1 MKNILPLSAD
11 DFGLFQELLIE
22 TSGLFFEES
31 RNQSLHLA
39 LWQRLQ
45 HRGYDSYREYY
56 NLLKFHPEGRPEI
69 RELLDLITI
78 GETYFFRNK
87 PQFDVLIRFVLP
99 EIVQRKVDSG
109 DRSIRAWSAGCSG
122 GDETYSIAM
131 AMMEVIPSY
140 PEWRISILGT
150 DINRNGLACAKE
162 ASYGEKHIGHLPKE
176 YLGKYFKAGGSTY
189 RLNAKVQE
197 LTQFEYHN
205 LAKDPFIHERM
216 QDIDI
221 LFCRNVI
228 IYFDGQT
235 TQRVIENFHNCL
247 AQDGYLFLGHSETL
261 WQITD
266 KFERVEFPQTF
277 IYKKRLNP
285 VQEDAMKPF
294 IAVPEI
300 ALGDLTLP
308 AAPIPALYQH
318 GSEPA
323 FEPEA
328 KNRCSRSTRSESPP
342 SDRVVEGCTSVKE
355 MDVEKGF
362 FQQESRLGPQGKP
375 DPLEDF
381 ERPPGIKEK
390 LESAYKEATLCLETM
405 KDQTALAPPNPMIE
419 QSKNHIRSY
428 LTMATILANE
438 AKYKEATDILGK
450 IIEVDNLSVE
460 AYYLLGVLSYKT
472 SNLNEAETQ
481 FRKVIYVDPDSV
493 IAYFNL
499 GNMYLYQRKFRE
511 AAREFRNA
519 IRLLEKK
526 PKDEQVRF
534 CEDFTVEFLLRAC
547 RNSLVE
553 ISKRGE

>member
-56 NLLKFHPEGRPEI
+56 NLLKFHPEGRLEI

-87 PQFDVLIRFVLP
+87 PQFDVLMRFVLP
-99 EIVQRKVDSG
+99 EIMQRKVDSG
-109 DRSIRAWSAGCSG
+109 DKSIRAWSAGCSG

-140 PEWRISILGT
+140 QEWRISILGT

-162 ASYGEKHIGHLPKE
+162 AIYGEKHIGHLPKG

-205 LAKDPFIHERM
+205 LAKDPLIQERM
-216 QDIDI
+216 RDIDI

-277 IYKKRLNP
+277 IYKKRLSP
-285 VQEDAMKPF
+285 AREDAMKPF

-300 ALGDLTLP
+300 AIGDLSP
-308 AAPIPALYQH
+308 SAAPTPALYQH
-318 GSEPA
+318 GSGPA
-323 FEPEA
+323 FEAEG
-328 KNRCSRSTRSESPP
+328 KNWCSGSTLSDPPP
-342 SDRVVEGCTSVKE
+342 SGWGVEGWTSVKE
-355 MDVEKGF
+355 TDIEKGF
-362 FQQESRLGPQGKP
+362 SQQELTSGLQEELE
-375 DPLEDF
+375 PLEDL
-381 ERPPGIKEK
+381 ERPPDVKEK
-390 LESAYKEATLCLETM
+390 VESTYKEATLGLEQM
-405 KDQTALAPPNPMIE
+405 KDQTALSSPHRMIG
-419 QSKNHIRSY
+419 QGKNHIRTY
-428 LTMATILANE
+428 LTRATILANE
-438 AKYKEATDILGK
+438 ARYKEATDILGK

-460 AYYLLGVLSYKT
+460 AYYLLGVLSYKS

-519 IRLLEKK
+519 IRLLEKR

>member
-45 HRGYDSYREYY
+45 HRGYHSYREYY

-87 PQFDVLIRFVLP
+87 AQFDVLMRFVLP
-99 EIVQRKVDSG
+99 EIMQRKVDSR
-109 DRSIRAWSAGCSG
+109 DKCIRVWSAGCSG

-131 AMMEVIPSY
+131 AMMEVVPSY
-140 PEWRISILGT
+140 QEWRISILGT

-162 ASYGEKHIGHLPKE
+162 ATYGEKHIAHLPKE
-176 YLGKYFKAGGSTY
+176 YLGKYFKVAGSTY
-189 RLNAKVQE
+189 RLNPKVQE

-205 LAKDPFIHERM
+205 LAKDPFIQERM

-235 TQRVIENFHNCL
+235 TQRVIANFHNCL

-277 IYKKRLNP
+277 IYKKTLSP
-285 VQEDAMKPF
+285 TQEDAMKPF

-300 ALGDLTLP
+300 AIGDLTLS
-308 AAPIPALYQH
+308 AAPMPSLYQP
-318 GSEPA
+318 GSGPA
-323 FEPEA
+323 FEPGG
-328 KNRCSRSTRSESPP
+328 KNRCSGSTLSEPSP
-342 SDRVVEGCTSVKE
+342 SGWGVEGWTFVKE
-355 MDVEKGF
+355 TDIEKGL
-362 FQQESRLGPQGKP
+362 FQRAFRSGLQETPE
-375 DPLEDF
+375 PLEDF
-381 ERPPGIKEK
+381 ERPPDGKEK
-390 LESAYKEATLCLETM
+390 ADSEYKEAILGLGEL
-405 KDQTALAPPNPMIE
+405 KDQTALSSPNHMIE
-419 QSKNHIRSY
+419 QGKNHIRAY
-428 LTMATILANE
+428 LTRATLLANE

-450 IIEVDNLSVE
+450 IVEVDNLSVE
-460 AYYLLGVLSYKT
+460 AYYLLGVLSYKS

-499 GNMYLYQRKFRE
+499 GNMYLYQRRFRE

-519 IRLLEKK
+519 IRLLEKR

>member
-1 MKNILPLSAD
+1 MKNILPLSPE
-11 DFGLFQELLIE
+11 DFALFQELLTE

-31 RNQSLHLA
+31 RNQTLHLA

-56 NLLKFHPEGRPEI
+56 NLLKFHPEGRLEI

-87 PQFDVLIRFVLP
+87 AQFDVLMRFVLP
-99 EIVQRKVDSG
+99 EIMQQKADSCNK
-109 DRSIRAWSAGCSG
+109 SIRAWSAGCSG

-131 AMMEVIPSY
+131 AMMEVVPSY
-140 PEWRISILGT
+140 QDWRISILGT

-162 ASYGEKHIGHLPKE
+162 AIYGEKHIAHLPKE

-205 LAKDPFIHERM
+205 LAKDPFIQERM
-216 QDIDI
+216 QDLDI

-277 IYKKRLNP
+277 IYKKRSSP
-285 VQEDAMKPF
+285 AREDVMKPF
-294 IAVPEI
+294 IAVPELAI
-300 ALGDLTLP
+300 GDSTFS
-308 AAPIPALYQH
+308 AAPIPVPHWH
-318 GSEPA
+318 GSGPA
-323 FEPEA
+323 FEAEGMSRAPGSTLGGSSPSGWGAEA
-328 KNRCSRSTRSESPP
+328 
-342 SDRVVEGCTSVKE
+342 GTSAKE
-355 MDVEKGF
+355 MDIEKGF
-362 FQQESRLGPQGKP
+362 FKQEFRSGLQETPESF
-375 DPLEDF
+375 EDF
-381 ERPPGIKEK
+381 ERPLDVKGQV
-390 LESAYKEATLCLETM
+390 ESAYQEATPRLAEI
-405 KDQTALAPPNPMIE
+405 KNQTPLPSPKHMIE
-419 QSKNHIRSY
+419 KGSNHIRTY
-428 LTMATILANE
+428 LTKATLLANE

-450 IIEVDNLSVE
+450 IIEADNLSVE
-460 AYYLLGVLSYKT
+460 AYYLLGVLSYKS

-481 FRKVIYVDPDSV
+481 FRKVIYVDPESV

-499 GNMYLYQRKFRE
+499 ANMYLYQRKFRE
-511 AAREFRNA
+511 AAREFKNA
-519 IRLLEKK
+519 IRLLEKR
-526 PKDEQVRF
+526 PRDEQVRF

>member
-1 MKNILPLSAD
+1 MKNILPLSAE
-11 DFGLFQELLIE
+11 DFALFQELLTE
-22 TSGLFFEES
+22 TSGLFFEAS
-31 RNQSLHLA
+31 RNQTLHLA

-56 NLLKFHPEGRPEI
+56 NLLKFHPEGRLEI

-87 PQFDVLIRFVLP
+87 AQFDVLMRFVLP
-99 EIVQRKVDSG
+99 EIMQKKADSCNK
-109 DRSIRAWSAGCSG
+109 SIRVWSAGCSG

-131 AMMEVIPSY
+131 AMMEVVPSY
-140 PEWRISILGT
+140 QDWRISVLGT

-162 ASYGEKHIGHLPKE
+162 AIYGEKHIAHLPKE

-189 RLNAKVQE
+189 RLSAKVQE

-205 LAKDPFIHERM
+205 LAKDPFIQERM
-216 QDIDI
+216 QDLDI

-277 IYKKRLNP
+277 IYKKRSSP
-285 VQEDAMKPF
+285 AREDVMKPF
-294 IAVPEI
+294 IAVPELAI
-300 ALGDLTLP
+300 GDLTFS
-308 AAPIPALYQH
+308 AAPIPVPYRH
-318 GSEPA
+318 GSGPA
-323 FEPEA
+323 FEA
-328 KNRCSRSTRSESPP
+328 KGMSRTPGSTPGGSSPSGWGALRLAEIKDETPLP
-342 SDRVVEGCTSVKE
+342 SPKH
-355 MDVEKGF
+355 
-362 FQQESRLGPQGKP
+362 
-375 DPLEDF
+375 
-381 ERPPGIKEK
+381 
-390 LESAYKEATLCLETM
+390 
-405 KDQTALAPPNPMIE
+405 MIE
-419 QSKNHIRSY
+419 QGNNHIRTY
-428 LTMATILANE
+428 LTKATLLANE

-450 IIEVDNLSVE
+450 IIEADNLSVE
-460 AYYLLGVLSYKT
+460 AYYLLGVLSYKS

-481 FRKVIYVDPDSV
+481 FRKVIYVDPESV

-499 GNMYLYQRKFRE
+499 ANMYLYQRKFRE
-511 AAREFRNA
+511 AAREFKNA
-519 IRLLEKK
+519 IRLLEKR
-526 PKDEQVRF
+526 PRDEQVRF

>member
-56 NLLKFHPEGRPEI
+56 NLLKFHPEGRLEI

-99 EIVQRKVDSG
+99 EIMQRKLDSR
-109 DRSIRAWSAGCSG
+109 DKRIRIWSAGCSG

-131 AMMEVIPSY
+131 AMMEVVPSY
-140 PEWRISILGT
+140 QEWRISILGT

-162 ASYGEKHIGHLPKE
+162 AIYAEKHIAHLPKE
-176 YLGKYFKAGGSTY
+176 YLGKYFKAWGSTY

-205 LAKDPFIHERM
+205 LAKDPFINERM
-216 QDIDI
+216 RNIDI

-277 IYKKRLNP
+277 IYKKRLSP
-285 VQEDAMKPF
+285 AREDAMKPF
-294 IAVPEI
+294 IAVPEFAI
-300 ALGDLTLP
+300 GDLTLS
-308 AAPIPALYQH
+308 AAPIPVPYQH
-318 GSEPA
+318 GSGPA
-323 FEPEA
+323 FEAEG
-328 KNRCSRSTRSESPP
+328 KSRAPGSTLSDPPP
-342 SDRVVEGCTSVKE
+342 SGWGVEGWTSVKE
-355 MDVEKGF
+355 ADIEKGF
-362 FQQESRLGPQGKP
+362 PQQELRSGLQDKAE
-375 DPLEDF
+375 PLEDF
-381 ERPPGIKEK
+381 ERPPDVKK
-390 LESAYKEATLCLETM
+390 KVESTYKETTLRLDEM
-405 KDQTALAPPNPMIE
+405 KDQAALSSYNPMIE
-419 QSKNHIRSY
+419 QAKNHIRTY
-428 LTMATILANE
+428 LTRATLLANE

-460 AYYLLGVLSYKT
+460 AYYLLGVLSYKS

-493 IAYFNL
+493 IA
-499 GNMYLYQRKFRE
+499 
-511 AAREFRNA
+511 
-519 IRLLEKK
+519 
-526 PKDEQVRF
+526 
-534 CEDFTVEFLLRAC
+534 
-547 RNSLVE
+547 
-553 ISKRGE
+553 

>member
-11 DFGLFQELLIE
+11 DFSLFQELLIE
-22 TSGLFFEES
+22 TSGLSFEES

-45 HRGYDSYREYY
+45 NRGYDSYREYY
-56 NLLKFHPEGRPEI
+56 NLLKFHPEGRLEI

-87 PQFDVLIRFVLP
+87 AQFDVLMRFVLP
-99 EIVQRKVDSG
+99 EIMQRKVDS
-109 DRSIRAWSAGCSG
+109 RNKSIRVWSAGCSG

-131 AMMEVIPSY
+131 AMMEVVPSY
-140 PEWRISILGT
+140 QEWRISILGS
-150 DINRNGLACAKE
+150 DINRNGLACANE
-162 ASYGEKHIGHLPKE
+162 AIYAEKHIAHLPKE
-176 YLGKYFKAGGSTY
+176 YLGKYFKVGGSTY
-189 RLNAKVQE
+189 HLNANVRE
-197 LTQFEYHN
+197 LTQFQYHN
-205 LAKDPFIHERM
+205 LAKDPFIHEGM
-216 QDIDI
+216 QEVDI

-228 IYFDGQT
+228 IYFDGRT
-235 TQRVIENFHNCL
+235 TQRVIENFYNCL

-266 KFERVEFPQTF
+266 KFERVEFPQTI

-300 ALGDLTLP
+300 ATGDFTLS
-308 AAPIPALYQH
+308 ATSALVQH
-318 GSEPA
+318 GSGLAIEV
-323 FEPEA
+323 EG
-328 KNRCSRSTRSESPP
+328 KNRSSGPTLSEPSPSVRGVDGWASITE
-342 SDRVVEGCTSVKE
+342 SDKG
-355 MDVEKGF
+355 KGF
-362 FQQESRLGPQGKP
+362 FQHALRSSPWETPQ
-375 DPLEDF
+375 PLEDF
-381 ERPPGIKEK
+381 ESPLKEK
-390 LESAYKEATLCLETM
+390 PESANKEATLWFEET
-405 KDQTALAPPNPMIE
+405 KSHTALPPRTRRID
-419 QSKNHIRSY
+419 QGKNNIRAY
-428 LTMATILANE
+428 LTRATILANE
-438 AKYKEATDILGK
+438 AKYQEATDILGK
-450 IIEVDNLSVE
+450 IIETDNLSVE
-460 AYYLLGVLSYKT
+460 AYYLLGVLSYKN

-499 GNMYLYQRKFRE
+499 GNMYLYQRKYRE

-519 IRLLEKK
+519 IRLLEKR
-526 PKDEQVRF
+526 PRDEQVRF